1 MSYKEKIDL
10 LDEAKIFVKGGDGGN
25 GCVSFLRTRYKAKGG
40 PNGGSGGNG
49 GSVILKTDSEKT
61 SLLDFA
67 YLVHFKAERGKHG
80 KGANKDGKNGKNL
93 IINVPVGT
101 VIKDDKGSVTDLN
114 QDGIEAIIANGGR
127 GGKGNASFVRSTL
140 QAPSFAEKGEVV
152 RGRWIEL
159 ELRLIADVGIV
170 GFPNVGKS
178 TLLSKLTSA
187 KPKIANYPFTTLY
200 PKVGMREEEDFS
212 YIIAEIPGLI
222 KGAHK
227 GAGLGIKFLKHI
239 LRTKILIHILEVSV
253 SSQRD
258 PINDFI
264 MLNNEMKSFDKE
276 LLKKPQIIVLNKIDL
291 LQDDEEI
298 KRVKKFFSE
307 KYKKKV
313 HLISAIFSEG
323 LEKLCIDIKDILR
336 KTKKKEIKKT
346 KIKKEYIFK
355 EQKLIKIKKEGK
367 AFRVISDEVERAVIM
382 TDFNNPQAV
391 SYILHRL
398 DKLGLNEKLLE
409 YGAKEGDTVLICDKS
424 FDFIPNKSIKI
435 IKFF

>member
-1 MSYKEKIDL
+1 MRYKEKIDL

-25 GCVSFLRTRYKAKGG
+25 GCVSFLRTRHKAKGG

-49 GSVILKTDSEKT
+49 GSIILKADLKKT
-61 SLLDFA
+61 SLLEFS
-67 YLVHFKAERGKHG
+67 YHVHFKAERGEHG
-80 KGANKDGKNGKNL
+80 KGANKDGKNGKDL
-93 IINVPVGT
+93 VINVPVGT
-101 VIKDDKGSVTDLN
+101 LIKDEKGSFVTDLN
-114 QDGIEAIIANGGR
+114 QDGIEVIVANGGR
-127 GGKGNASFVRSTL
+127 GGKGNTHFVRSTL
-140 QAPSFAEKGEVV
+140 QAPSFAEKGEVIK
-152 RGRWIEL
+152 GSWIEL

-227 GAGLGIKFLKHI
+227 GAGLGIKFLRHI
-239 LRTKILIHILEVSV
+239 LRTKILIHVLEVSV

-258 PINDFI
+258 PIDDYI
-264 MLNNEMKSFDKE
+264 MLNSEMKSFDKE

-291 LQDDEEI
+291 LQDDVEK
-298 KRVKKFFSE
+298 KRVREFFNE

-313 HLISAIFSEG
+313 HLISAILSEG
-323 LEKLCIDIKDILR
+323 SKNLCIDIKDIL
-336 KTKKKEIKKT
+336 KKIKKREIKKT

-355 EQKLIKIKKEGK
+355 EQKLIKIKREDK
-367 AFRVISDEVERAVIM
+367 AFRVIGDKVERIVIM

-391 SYILHRL
+391 SYMQRRL
-398 DKLGLNEKLLE
+398 DKLGLNEKLLK
-409 YGAKEGDTVLICDKS
+409 YGVKEGDTVLICDKN
-424 FDFIPNKSIKI
+424 FEFIPEKSIKNN
-435 IKFF
+435 K

>member
-1 MSYKEKIDL
+1 MRYKEKIDL

-25 GCVSFLRTRYKAKGG
+25 GCVSFLRTRHKAKGG

-49 GSVILKTDSEKT
+49 GSIILKADLKKT
-61 SLLDFA
+61 SLLEFS
-67 YLVHFKAERGKHG
+67 YHVHFKAERGKHG
-80 KGANKDGKNGKNL
+80 KGANKDGKNGKDL
-93 IINVPVGT
+93 VINVPVGT
-101 VIKDDKGSVTDLN
+101 LIKDEKGSFVTDLN
-114 QDGIEAIIANGGR
+114 QDGIEVIVANGGR
-127 GGKGNASFVRSTL
+127 GGKGNTHFVRSTL
-140 QAPSFAEKGEVV
+140 QAPSFAEKGEVIK
-152 RGRWIEL
+152 GSWIEL

-227 GAGLGIKFLKHI
+227 GAGLGIKFLRHI
-239 LRTKILIHILEVSV
+239 LRTKILIHVLEVSV

-258 PINDFI
+258 PIDDYI
-264 MLNNEMKSFDKE
+264 MLNSEMKSFDKE

-291 LQDDEEI
+291 LQDDVEK
-298 KRVKKFFSE
+298 KRVRKFFNE

-313 HLISAIFSEG
+313 HLISAILSEG
-323 LEKLCIDIKDILR
+323 SKNLCIDIKDIL
-336 KTKKKEIKKT
+336 KKIKKREIKKT

-355 EQKLIKIKKEGK
+355 EQKLIKIKREDK
-367 AFRVISDEVERAVIM
+367 AFRVIGDKVERIVIM

-391 SYILHRL
+391 SYMQRRL
-398 DKLGLNEKLLE
+398 DKLGLNEKLLK
-409 YGAKEGDTVLICDKS
+409 YGVKEGDTVLICDKN
-424 FDFIPNKSIKI
+424 FEFIPEKSIKNN
-435 IKFF
+435 K